1 MQAKGDREGGWE
13 VSQWGLVPHAPDKHI
28 AHRPSLCS
36 AQSHTKNARHA
47 SRSKK
52 WWQKRTA
59 SLTFV
64 LHARRIKIYKER
76 EKEKL
81 IDYQSSLSNKILGKK
96 TQLKNIDLSA
106 GKTGV
111 PVPLDATRK
120 KQQRLTWGGSR
131 TSYGRSCTV
140 QSTRPTLPHK
150 TKCKISLGSNTE
162 NIRTHR
168 PRADLVSV

>member
-1 MQAKGDREGGWE
+1 VRTRTPYPRQT
-13 VSQWGLVPHAPDKHI
+13 
-28 AHRPSLCS
+28 HRASAISLQCS
-36 AQSHTKNARHA
+36 ITHEEPQR
-47 SRSKK
+47 K

-76 EKEKL
+76 EKEKF
-81 IDYQSSLSNKILGKK
+81 IGYQSSLPNKTLGKK

-120 KQQRLTWGGSR
+120 KQQRLTWGGSC
-131 TSYGRSCTV
+131 TSYGRSCTI
-140 QSTRPTLPHK
+140 QSTRPHK

-168 PRADLVSV
+168 PRADVVSV